1 MAERRGAAPAGPRQS
16 DDALQ
21 KTRQQTRPFSPRKRP
36 KTMQNDL
43 RSSLLAPFRADRAT
57 AASDIVHHVADDD
70 LRRVRQQRLV
80 RCRSMCGPRFSPGR
94 GFGQKS
100 RRGSRDLAGTLPAT
114 TACARGGWSRKSARG
129 PMPRQ
134 ATFPAW
140 PFLGPAAS
148 FAAGSSAR
156 RLVERNG
163 ARPKRPDRC
172 FARAHRAK
180 RFAKRLGAICTLEL
194 AWRRLCQYP
203 FVPEIQLQ

>member
-21 KTRQQTRPFSPRKRP
+21 KTRQQTRLFSPRKRP

-43 RSSLLAPFRADRAT
+43 RSSFLAPFRADRAT
-57 AASDIVHHVADDD
+57 AASDIIHHVADDD

-114 TACARGGWSRKSARG
+114 TACARGGWSRKSAR
-129 PMPRQ
+129 
-134 ATFPAW
+134 
-140 PFLGPAAS
+140 
-148 FAAGSSAR
+148 
-156 RLVERNG
+156 
-163 ARPKRPDRC
+163 PKRPNAPPGN
-172 FARAHRAK
+172 FPSLAVLGARRIVCGRLFGAQASRAK
-180 RFAKRLGAICTLEL
+180 WSSPTTSGPAFRCPPAAHHSYRSSPA
-194 AWRRLCQYP
+194 
-203 FVPEIQLQ
+203 

>member
-21 KTRQQTRPFSPRKRP
+21 KTRQQTRLFSPRKRP

-43 RSSLLAPFRADRAT
+43 RSSFLAPFRADRAT
-57 AASDIVHHVADDD
+57 AASDIIHHVADDD

-80 RCRSMCGPRFSPGR
+80 RCRSMCGPHFSPGR

-100 RRGSRDLAGTLPAT
+100 RRRSRDLAGTLPAT
-114 TACARGGWSRKSARG
+114 TACARGVGRGNRRARSG
-129 PMPRQ
+129 PTPRQ

-163 ARPKRPDRC
+163 ARQRRAAQASAAHPRGRP
-172 FARAHRAK
+172 FLK
-180 RFAKRLGAICTLEL
+180 
-194 AWRRLCQYP
+194 
-203 FVPEIQLQ
+203 

>member
-21 KTRQQTRPFSPRKRP
+21 KTRQQTRLFSPRKRP

-43 RSSLLAPFRADRAT
+43 RSSFLAPFRADRAT
-57 AASDIVHHVADDD
+57 AASDIIHHVADDD
-70 LRRVRQQRLV
+70 LRRSSAAAARKMSVYV
-80 RCRSMCGPRFSPGR
+80 WSAF
-94 GFGQKS
+94 
-100 RRGSRDLAGTLPAT
+100 LAGTRFRVKIAPWVARFGRDLPAT
-114 TACARGGWSRKSARG
+114 TACARGVGRGNRRARSG

-163 ARPKRPDRC
+163 ARQR
-172 FARAHRAK
+172 RAAQPSAAPPRGK
-180 RFAKRLGAICTLEL
+180 CSAIPVKAL
-194 AWRRLCQYP
+194 A
-203 FVPEIQLQ
+203 

>member
-21 KTRQQTRPFSPRKRP
+21 KTRQQTRLFSPRKRP

-43 RSSLLAPFRADRAT
+43 RSSFLAPFRADRAT
-57 AASDIVHHVADDD
+57 AASDIIHHVADDD

-114 TACARGGWSRKSARG
+114 TACARGGWSRKSAR
-129 PMPRQ
+129 PKRPNARQ
-134 ATFPAW
+134 AQLSQPAV
-140 PFLGPAAS
+140 LG
-148 FAAGSSAR
+148 AR
-156 RLVERNG
+156 RIVCGRLLAHRLVERNG
-163 ARPKRPDRC
+163 ARQRRA
-172 FARAHRAK
+172 ARLPLPPRA
-180 RFAKRLGAICTLEL
+180 ADVVQTLST
-194 AWRRLCQYP
+194 
-203 FVPEIQLQ
+203 

>member
-70 LRRVRQQRLV
+70 LSEVRQQRLV

-100 RRGSRDLAGTLPAT
+100 RRRSRDLAGTLPAT
-114 TACARGGWSRKSARG
+114 TARARGGWSRKIGARSG
-129 PMPRQ
+129 PMPARHN
-134 ATFPAW
+134 FPSLAV
-140 PFLGPAAS
+140 LG
-148 FAAGSSAR
+148 AR
-156 RLVERNG
+156 RIVCGRLFG
-163 ARPKRPDRC
+163 AQ
-172 FARAHRAK
+172 ASRAK
-180 RFAKRLGAICTLEL
+180 WSSPTTSGPGFRCPPARQT
-194 AWRRLCQYP
+194 
-203 FVPEIQLQ
+203 VPEVVQRKLSTCISYV

>member
-21 KTRQQTRPFSPRKRP
+21 KTRQQTRLFSPRKRP

-43 RSSLLAPFRADRAT
+43 RSSFLAPFRADRAT
-57 AASDIVHHVADDD
+57 AASDIIHHVADDD

-114 TACARGGWSRKSARG
+114 TACARGVGRGNRRARSG

-163 ARPKRPDRC
+163 ARQRRAAQPSAAPPRGRP
-172 FARAHRAK
+172 F
-180 RFAKRLGAICTLEL
+180 LGSSPA
-194 AWRRLCQYP
+194 
-203 FVPEIQLQ
+203 

>member
-21 KTRQQTRPFSPRKRP
+21 KTRQQTRLFSPRKRP

-43 RSSLLAPFRADRAT
+43 RSSFLAPFRADRAT
-57 AASDIVHHVADDD
+57 AASDIIHHVADDD

-100 RRGSRDLAGTLPAT
+100 RRRSRDLAGTLPAT
-114 TACARGGWSRKSARG
+114 TACAREGWSRKSALRSG

-134 ATFPAW
+134 AQLSSLAVLGARRIVCGRLFGAQASRAKWSSPTTSGPGFRCPPARR
-140 PFLGPAAS
+140 PFL
-148 FAAGSSAR
+148 
-156 RLVERNG
+156 
-163 ARPKRPDRC
+163 K
-172 FARAHRAK
+172 
-180 RFAKRLGAICTLEL
+180 
-194 AWRRLCQYP
+194 
-203 FVPEIQLQ
+203 

>member
-21 KTRQQTRPFSPRKRP
+21 KTRQQTRLFSPRKRP

-43 RSSLLAPFRADRAT
+43 RSSFLAPFRADRAT
-57 AASDIVHHVADDD
+57 AASDIIHHVADDD

-114 TACARGGWSRKSARG
+114 TACARGVGRGNRRARSG

-134 ATFPAW
+134 ATFRAW

-163 ARPKRPDRC
+163 ARQRRAAQPSAAPPRGRCSANSSKSASVSSLIIGRPM
-172 FARAHRAK
+172 AQS
-180 RFAKRLGAICTLEL
+180 GAACN
-194 AWRRLCQYP
+194 
-203 FVPEIQLQ
+203 